1 MSALRSLGLSGLL
14 LAGAV
19 GAMPAHAQADPSASS
34 PAPGHRSSADP
45 FEPWNRSVFSFNEKL
60 DEAVLKPVAR
70 AYTKLPQPVRTGV
83 ANFFGNFG
91 DAWSALNQFLQGKPA
106 AGLQMTMRVATNT
119 VLGIGG
125 LLDVATEAGLDRR
138 SEDFGQTLGVW
149 GFGPGPY
156 LVWPVL
162 GPSTLRDSAGLPLD
176 LSWSPALA
184 LHEDAERVGLFGL
197 QLVDTR
203 ASLLGASRVLDEI
216 ALDKYSFLRDAYLS
230 RRRSLVYDGEPPE
243 TPESPEAPETP
254 EAPLKSPAA
263 DNPALPAGP
272 ARAASSAGPASAP
285 R

>member
-1 MSALRSLGLSGLL
+1 MRALRSLGLAAV
-14 LAGAV
+14 LAAGVATS
-19 GAMPAHAQADPSASS
+19 PAQAQAGPAASAAAPAQRS
-34 PAPGHRSSADP
+34 PADP
-45 FEPWNRSVFSFNEKL
+45 LEPWNRAMFSFNEKL

-70 AYTKLPQPVRTGV
+70 AYVKLPQPVRTGV

-91 DAWSALNQFLQGKPA
+91 DAWSALNQFLQGKPT

-119 VLGIGG
+119 VLGLGG
-125 LLDVATEAGLDRR
+125 LLDVATEAGLERQG
-138 SEDFGQTLGVW
+138 EDFGQTLGVW

-156 LVWPVL
+156 LVWPLL
-162 GPSTLRDSAGLPLD
+162 GPSTLRDSAALPLD

-184 LHEDAERVGLFGL
+184 VHEDGERLGLFSL

-216 ALDKYSFLRDAYLS
+216 ALDKYSFLRDAYLA

-243 TPESPEAPETP
+243 EPEAPEAPESPQAP
-254 EAPLKSPAA
+254 EAAPSA
-263 DNPALPAGP
+263 PAG
-272 ARAASSAGPASAP
+272 AASAAGAASSP